1 MNPGRYN
8 ITLVQGTTFQLAP
21 QWLVNNAPVNLTG
34 YTASMQVRQFVDST
48 TLLTEANTSNGKIV
62 ITPATGTITIT
73 LPASET
79 ATYPANNYTYA
90 LNLTTPDNFVYQI
103 LNGSFIVQASAV
115 H

>member
-21 QWLVNNAPVNLTG
+21 QWLVDNAPVNLTG
-34 YTASMQVRQFVDST
+34 YSANMQIRQFVDSASPLAT
-48 TLLTEANTSNGKIV
+48 ASTDNGKIV

-73 LPASET
+73 LPATET
-79 ATYPANNYTYA
+79 ATYPANSYTYA
-90 LNLTTPDNFVYQI
+90 LNLTAPSGTVYQI
-103 LNGSFIVQASAV
+103 LNGSFVVQASAV